1 MLLLLAIVQSED
13 APDLGKKLTEKGLRL
28 TQINSTGGL
37 FGSGSVALLLGID
50 DNDYNAVLDA
60 IVATCKTRTKHI
72 SAVAT
77 PEPTFFFFTPM
88 EVEVGGAVVFGVPVE
103 RFIRLPDATIVAG
116 KAVAPATAQSG
127 ATQAENSSALP
138 HSVEDVKSAA
148 ADGSVELQGD
158 GKKAA
163 KGEHGQMKLI
173 VAIVQ
178 GEDADDVIRAML
190 AAGHRLTRINTTGG
204 FLRRGNATLL
214 IGVEDHQIDE
224 VIALMQATTRRRTA
238 SAPLEKGIPEYAAT
252 VFVLDSTHFVR
263 I

>member
-13 APDLGKKLTEKGLRL
+13 APDLAKKLTGQGLRL

-50 DNDYNAVLDA
+50 EGDYDSVLDA
-60 IVATCKTRTKHI
+60 ILATCKTRTKHI

-103 RFIRLPDATIVAG
+103 RFIRLPDANIDVATG
-116 KAVAPATAQSG
+116 EAKNV
-127 ATQAENSSALP
+127 
-138 HSVEDVKSAA
+138 
-148 ADGSVELQGD
+148 
-158 GKKAA
+158 A
-163 KGEHGQMKLI
+163 KGEDRQMKLI

-190 AAGHRLTRINTTGG
+190 AAGYRLTRINTTGG

-224 VIALMQATTRRRTA
+224 VIALMQATTRRRTE
-238 SAPLEKGIPEYAAT
+238 SAPIEKGIPEYAAT
-252 VFVLDSTHFVR
+252 VFVLDASHFVR

>member
-13 APDLGKKLTEKGLRL
+13 APALTKKLMEQGLRL
-28 TQINSTGGL
+28 TQINSSGGL
-37 FGSGSVALLLGID
+37 FGAGSVALLLGIEEES
-50 DNDYNAVLDA
+50 YNTVLDA
-60 IVATCKTRTKHI
+60 IVETCKTRTKHI

-77 PEPTFFFFTPM
+77 PEPTFFFFTPL

-103 RFIRLPDATIVAG
+103 RFVHLPDPTYTVPTGAATTEASSMAIE
-116 KAVAPATAQSG
+116 
-127 ATQAENSSALP
+127 AENGP
-138 HSVEDVKSAA
+138 QKETPAA
-148 ADGSVELQGD
+148 A
-158 GKKAA
+158 AA
-163 KGEHGQMKLI
+163 KGERGKKKLI

-214 IGVEDHQIDE
+214 IGVDDHQIDE
-224 VIALMQATTRRRTA
+224 VVGIMQATTRRRTE

-252 VFVLDSTHFVR
+252 IFVLDATHFIR

>member
-13 APDLGKKLTEKGLRL
+13 APDLAKKLTEHGLRH

-37 FGSGSVALLLGID
+37 FASGSVALLLGID
-50 DNDYNAVLDA
+50 ESAYDSVIEA

-88 EVEVGGAVVFGVPVE
+88 EVEVGGAVVFGVPVD
-103 RFIRLPDATIVAG
+103 RFIRLPDPTLTGAAQRVNPSAG
-116 KAVAPATAQSG
+116 KQDASPQSESAPS
-127 ATQAENSSALP
+127 TQPNTLSRTGEGT
-138 HSVEDVKSAA
+138 
-148 ADGSVELQGD
+148 GSMPESLETEG
-158 GKKAA
+158 
-163 KGEHGQMKLI
+163 KGETGRMKLI
-173 VAIVQ
+173 VAIVH
-178 GEDADDVIRAML
+178 GEDADEVIRAML

-224 VIALMQATTRRRTA
+224 VIATMQATTRRRNA

-252 VFVLDSTHFVR
+252 IFVLDASHFIR

>member
-13 APDLGKKLTEKGLRL
+13 APDLQKKLTEQGIRL

-37 FGSGSVALLLGID
+37 FGSGSVALLLGIQEEI
-50 DNDYNAVLDA
+50 YETVLNA
-60 IVATCKTRTKHI
+60 IVETCKTRTKHI

-103 RFIRLPDATIVAG
+103 RFIHLPDPTFSDSSTSTIQA
-116 KAVAPATAQSG
+116 KEESMETENAQQMPAPTG
-127 ATQAENSSALP
+127 
-138 HSVEDVKSAA
+138 
-148 ADGSVELQGD
+148 G
-158 GKKAA
+158 AA
-163 KGEHGQMKLI
+163 KGASGQMKLI

-224 VIALMQATTRRRTA
+224 VIALMQATTRRRTE
-238 SAPLEKGIPEYAAT
+238 SAPIEKGIPEYAAT
-252 VFVLDSTHFVR
+252 VFVLDASHFIR

>member
-13 APDLGKKLTEKGLRL
+13 APALARKLMEQGLRL

-37 FGSGSVALLLGID
+37 FGSSSVALLLGIED
-50 DNDYNAVLDA
+50 DAYDTVLDA

-103 RFIRLPDATIVAG
+103 RFIHLPDPTLSTGSSTTQEAERARMEPTETTQPGAEQEVAKPRG
-116 KAVAPATAQSG
+116 P
-127 ATQAENSSALP
+127 
-138 HSVEDVKSAA
+138 
-148 ADGSVELQGD
+148 
-158 GKKAA
+158 
-163 KGEHGQMKLI
+163 MKLI

-178 GEDADDVIRAML
+178 GEDADEVIRAML

-214 IGVEDHQIDE
+214 IGVEEHQIDE
-224 VIALMQATTRRRTA
+224 VVGLMQATTRRRTE

-252 VFVLDSTHFVR
+252 IFVLDSSHFIR

>member
-13 APDLGKKLTEKGLRL
+13 APDLAKKLMEQGLRL

-37 FGSGSVALLLGID
+37 FGSGSVALLLGIED
-50 DNDYNAVLDA
+50 AQYDTVLSA

-103 RFIRLPDATIVAG
+103 RFIHLPDPALATTQTSRIQREGEAM
-116 KAVAPATAQSG
+116 ATESAQSIP
-127 ATQAENSSALP
+127 ANDTSNSGT
-138 HSVEDVKSAA
+138 AA
-148 ADGSVELQGD
+148 SSGTSGP
-158 GKKAA
+158 
-163 KGEHGQMKLI
+163 MKLV

-190 AAGHRLTRINTTGG
+190 SAGHRLTRINTTGG

-214 IGVEDHQIDE
+214 IGVEQAQLDE
-224 VIALMQATTRRRTA
+224 VVALIQTTTRRRTEA
-238 SAPLEKGIPEYAAT
+238 SPIEKGIPEYAAT
-252 VFVLDSTHFVR
+252 LFVLDASHFIRV
-263 I
+263 

>member
-13 APDLGKKLTEKGLRL
+13 APDLAKKLMEQGLRL

-37 FGSGSVALLLGID
+37 FGSGSVALLLGIED
-50 DNDYNAVLDA
+50 AQYDTVISA

-103 RFIRLPDATIVAG
+103 RFIHLPDPTLATPYTGHTQREREAM
-116 KAVAPATAQSG
+116 ANETAQPLPASDTASSTG
-127 ATQAENSSALP
+127 ASNP
-138 HSVEDVKSAA
+138 
-148 ADGSVELQGD
+148 
-158 GKKAA
+158 
-163 KGEHGQMKLI
+163 MKLV

-178 GEDADDVIRAML
+178 GEDADEVIRAML

-214 IGVEDHQIDE
+214 IGVEQAQLDE
-224 VIALMQATTRRRTA
+224 VVALIQATTRRRTEA
-238 SAPLEKGIPEYAAT
+238 SPIEKGIPEYAAT
-252 VFVLDSTHFVR
+252 LFVLDASHFIRV
-263 I
+263 

>member
-13 APDLGKKLTEKGLRL
+13 APDLAKKLLDQGIRL

-50 DNDYNAVLDA
+50 EASYNAVLDA

-103 RFIRLPDATIVAG
+103 RFLQLPDASLA
-116 KAVAPATAQSG
+116 AT
-127 ATQAENSSALP
+127 
-138 HSVEDVKSAA
+138 KSATNLEA
-148 ADGSVELQGD
+148 KEKSMDSGSAPQKPSEGMTTGD
-158 GKKAA
+158 ISGVL
-163 KGEHGQMKLI
+163 KGEGGHMKLI

-178 GEDADDVIRAML
+178 GDDADDIIRAML

-214 IGVEDHQIDE
+214 IGVEEHQIDE
-224 VIALMQATTRRRTA
+224 VIALMQSSAPRRTE
-238 SAPLEKGIPEYAAT
+238 SAPLSKGIPEYTAT
-252 VFVLDSTHFVR
+252 VFVLDASHFIR

>member
-13 APDLGKKLTEKGLRL
+13 APDLAKKLIEQGLRL

-37 FGSGSVALLLGID
+37 FGAGSVALLLGIEEAS
-50 DNDYNAVLDA
+50 YNGVLDA

-103 RFIRLPDATIVAG
+103 RFIHLPDPTLTTLTARPDATSPRATTIATKEGSMGQQETSPLQPAQAG
-116 KAVAPATAQSG
+116 EA
-127 ATQAENSSALP
+127 SS
-138 HSVEDVKSAA
+138 ETK
-148 ADGSVELQGD
+148 GNQG
-158 GKKAA
+158 
-163 KGEHGQMKLI
+163 HMKLI

-190 AAGHRLTRINTTGG
+190 AAGHRLTRINTTGA

-224 VIALMQATTRRRTA
+224 VIALMQATTRRRTE
-238 SAPLEKGIPEYAAT
+238 SAPIEKGIPEYAAT
-252 VFVLDSTHFVR
+252 LFVLDASHFIR

>member
-13 APDLGKKLTEKGLRL
+13 APDLAKKLTEQGLRH

-37 FGSGSVALLLGID
+37 FASGSVALLLGIED
-50 DNDYNAVLDA
+50 SAYDSVIEA

-103 RFIRLPDATIVAG
+103 RFIRLPDPTV
-116 KAVAPATAQSG
+116 SG
-127 ATQAENSSALP
+127 APQSASTTQANPSTGPAEAM
-138 HSVEDVKSAA
+138 
-148 ADGSVELQGD
+148 GSMQETLQKEG
-158 GKKAA
+158 
-163 KGEHGQMKLI
+163 KGEVGHMKLI

-178 GEDADDVIRAML
+178 GEDADEVIRAML

-214 IGVEDHQIDE
+214 IGVEEHQIDE
-224 VIALMQATTRRRTA
+224 VVALMQANTRRRTE
-238 SAPLEKGIPEYAAT
+238 SAPIEKGIPAYAAT
-252 VFVLDSTHFVR
+252 IFVLDATHFIRV
-263 I
+263 

>member
-13 APDLGKKLTEKGLRL
+13 APDLSKKLTEQGIRL

-37 FGSGSVALLLGID
+37 FGSGSVALLLGIEEERYD
-50 DNDYNAVLDA
+50 TVLNA
-60 IVATCKTRTKHI
+60 IVETCKTRTKHI

-103 RFIRLPDATIVAG
+103 RFVRLPDPAYAAT
-116 KAVAPATAQSG
+116 SG
-127 ATQAENSSALP
+127 ASNIQTKEKNMGADNMDKENAPQTPL
-138 HSVEDVKSAA
+138 ATNA
-148 ADGSVELQGD
+148 GAN
-158 GKKAA
+158 
-163 KGEHGQMKLI
+163 GQMKLI

-190 AAGHRLTRINTTGG
+190 AAGHRLTRINTMGG

-214 IGVEDHQIDE
+214 IGVEENQIDE
-224 VIALMQATTRRRTA
+224 VIGLMQSTTRRRTE
-238 SAPLEKGIPEYAAT
+238 SAPIEKGIPEYAAT
-252 VFVLDSTHFVR
+252 VFVLDASHFIR

>member
-13 APDLGKKLTEKGLRL
+13 APDLAKKLMEQGLRL

-37 FGSGSVALLLGID
+37 FGTGSVALLLGIE
-50 DNDYNAVLDA
+50 DNAYNSVLDA
-60 IVATCKTRTKHI
+60 IIATCKTRTKHI

-103 RFIRLPDATIVAG
+103 RFVQLPDPSYSTTGRAALASPQEETMQPG
-116 KAVAPATAQSG
+116 ETSQS
-127 ATQAENSSALP
+127 TTP
-138 HSVEDVKSAA
+138 
-148 ADGSVELQGD
+148 ADGEATRRG
-158 GKKAA
+158 
-163 KGEHGQMKLI
+163 GEMKLV

-178 GEDADDVIRAML
+178 GEDADEVIRAML

-214 IGVEDHQIDE
+214 IGVEEHQIDE
-224 VIALMQATTRRRTA
+224 VIGIMQSAVRRRTE
-238 SAPLEKGIPEYAAT
+238 SAPLEKGIPEFAAT
-252 VFVLDSTHFVR
+252 VFVLDSSHFIR

>member
-1 MLLLLAIVQSED
+1 MLLVAAIVQSED
-13 APDLGKKLTEKGLRL
+13 APDLARKLTDQGLRL
-28 TQINSTGGL
+28 TKINSTGGL
-37 FGSGSVALLLGID
+37 FGSGSVALLLGIEEESY
-50 DNDYNAVLDA
+50 NDVLDA

-103 RFIRLPDATIVAG
+103 RFAQLPEPAPSATSTSGVN
-116 KAVAPATAQSG
+116 ATNHEDPG
-127 ATQAENSSALP
+127 AEQMPQQPLP
-138 HSVEDVKSAA
+138 T
-148 ADGSVELQGD
+148 DGG
-158 GKKAA
+158 A
-163 KGEHGQMKLI
+163 KGESGQMKLI

-214 IGVEDHQIDE
+214 IGVEAHQIDE
-224 VIALMQATTRRRTA
+224 VIGLIQSTTRRRTT

-252 VFVLDSTHFVR
+252 VFVLDASHFIR

>member
-13 APDLGKKLTEKGLRL
+13 APDLAKKLVDQGLRL

-37 FGSGSVALLLGID
+37 FGSGSVALLLGIEEES
-50 DNDYNAVLDA
+50 YNAVLDA
-60 IVATCKTRTKHI
+60 ILATCKTRTKHI

-103 RFIRLPDATIVAG
+103 RFLHLPDA
-116 KAVAPATAQSG
+116 S
-127 ATQAENSSALP
+127 L
-138 HSVEDVKSAA
+138 AA
-148 ADGSVELQGD
+148 ANRATNIEAKEKSMEGGSAPQMQTEGNPTGD
-158 GKKAA
+158 ISGIIR
-163 KGEHGQMKLI
+163 GENGQMKLI

-214 IGVEDHQIDE
+214 IGVEEQQIDE
-224 VIALMQATTRRRTA
+224 VIALIQSTARHRTE
-238 SAPLEKGIPEYAAT
+238 SAPLSKGIPEYTAT
-252 VFVLDSTHFVR
+252 IFVLNASHFIR

>member
-13 APDLGKKLTEKGLRL
+13 APALAKKLMEQGLRL

-37 FGSGSVALLLGID
+37 FGSSSVALLLGIED
-50 DNDYNAVLDA
+50 DAYDTVTDA

-103 RFIRLPDATIVAG
+103 RFIHLPDPTLVTGSTTQEAERARMEPIDT
-116 KAVAPATAQSG
+116 TQTG
-127 ATQAENSSALP
+127 AAEE
-138 HSVEDVKSAA
+138 VEKPR
-148 ADGSVELQGD
+148 GP
-158 GKKAA
+158 
-163 KGEHGQMKLI
+163 MKLI

-178 GEDADDVIRAML
+178 GEDADEVIRAML

-214 IGVEDHQIDE
+214 IGVEEHQIDE
-224 VIALMQATTRRRTA
+224 VVSLMQATTRRRTE

-252 VFVLDSTHFVR
+252 LFVLDSSHFIR

>member
-13 APDLGKKLTEKGLRL
+13 APDLAKKLVEQGLRL

-37 FGSGSVALLLGID
+37 FGSGSVALLLGIQD
-50 DNDYNAVLDA
+50 EDYNAVLEA

-103 RFIRLPDATIVAG
+103 RFLKLPIPTMAAG
-116 KAVAPATAQSG
+116 SA
-127 ATQAENSSALP
+127 SS
-138 HSVEDVKSAA
+138 SE
-148 ADGSVELQGD
+148 
-158 GKKAA
+158 A
-163 KGEHGQMKLI
+163 KGQSMGSENESQMSATGTTPTTGITEGGHGRMKLI

-178 GEDADDVIRAML
+178 HEDADDVIRAML
-190 AAGHRLTRINTTGG
+190 SAGHRLTRINTTGG

-214 IGVEDHQIDE
+214 IGVEDNQIDE
-224 VIALMQATTRRRTA
+224 VLALMQSTTRRRTE
-238 SAPLEKGIPEYAAT
+238 SAPIEKGIPEFAAT
-252 VFVLDSTHFVR
+252 VFVLDASHFIR

>member
-13 APDLGKKLTEKGLRL
+13 APDLAKKLTEQSLRH

-37 FGSGSVALLLGID
+37 FASGSVALLLGI
-50 DNDYNAVLDA
+50 NDSAYDSVIEA

-103 RFIRLPDATIVAG
+103 RFIRLPDPMLTGGAQQNAS
-116 KAVAPATAQSG
+116 AAQSTT
-127 ATQAENSSALP
+127 ATESAEAMESMPEALQKE
-138 HSVEDVKSAA
+138 H
-148 ADGSVELQGD
+148 
-158 GKKAA
+158 
-163 KGEHGQMKLI
+163 KGEIGQMKLI
-173 VAIVQ
+173 VAIVH
-178 GEDADDVIRAML
+178 GEDADEVIRAML

-224 VIALMQATTRRRTA
+224 VIALMQANTRRRSE
-238 SAPLEKGIPEYAAT
+238 SAPIEKGIPAYAAT
-252 VFVLDSTHFVR
+252 IFVLDSTHFIR

>member
-1 MLLLLAIVQSED
+1 MLLLLAVVQSED
-13 APDLGKKLTEKGLRL
+13 APDLAKKLMEQGLRL

-37 FGSGSVALLLGID
+37 FGAGSVALLLGIEEAS
-50 DNDYNAVLDA
+50 YNGVLDA

-103 RFIRLPDATIVAG
+103 RFLHLPDPKLTARSDATSPRPTTI
-116 KAVAPATAQSG
+116 ATKEASMGHQETSPLQPAQSG
-127 ATQAENSSALP
+127 EASS
-138 HSVEDVKSAA
+138 ETK
-148 ADGSVELQGD
+148 GSQG
-158 GKKAA
+158 
-163 KGEHGQMKLI
+163 HMKLI

-224 VIALMQATTRRRTA
+224 VIALMQATTRRRTE

-252 VFVLDSTHFVR
+252 IFVLDASHFIRV
-263 I
+263 